1 MPRFIF
7 KRWWA
12 LILALAIVTA
22 LTSTS
27 SRPAVADTAS
37 GTGYL
42 DGGGGD
48 AGGGGGTSIGDP
60 DVPTSPGK
68 GKVGRMVWTA
78 PGGAAVSVGDGNAP
92 NSVRVIGLRV
102 LLQSLMVRWFGI

>member
-12 LILALAIVTA
+12 FILALAIVVA

-27 SRPAVADTAS
+27 SRRAVADTS
-37 GTGYL
+37 GTGYM

-48 AGGGGGTSIGDP
+48 IGGGGGTDIGDP

-68 GKVGRMVWTA
+68 GKVGHFVWTA
-78 PGGAAVSVGDGNAP
+78 PSGAAVSVGDGSAS